1 MKRYFLLLVFLSIN
15 LVSACCPIPSA
26 LNSSILKKAEEF
38 PKSGILKQRKNYV
51 YLALDNQYI
60 HSLYPIIQNFD
71 NKTQKPPYF
80 RKADPIGSHVSVM
93 YEKETED
100 LNIEDVNKSFNFTL
114 NKLKL
119 VESKGKSYYVLEIE
133 SPELEKLRLKYGLT
147 KLLNGFKFPYYR
159 CYKRTT
165 ITLVNMGLIN
175 LIFFPYNT

>member
-1 MKRYFLLLVFLSIN
+1 MKRYLLLLVFLSIN
-15 LVSACCPIPSA
+15 LVSSCCPIPST
-26 LNSSILKKAEEF
+26 LNSSILEEAEKL

-93 YEKETED
+93 YEKETEA
-100 LNIEDVNKSFNFTL
+100 LNIEEVNKSFNFTL

-147 KLLNGFKFPYYR
+147 KLLNGFKFH
-159 CYKRTT
+159 
-165 ITLVNMGLIN
+165 ITVAITELQ
-175 LIFFPYNT
+175 

>member
-1 MKRYFLLLVFLSIN
+1 MKKYLLLLVFISIN
-15 LVSACCPIPSA
+15 LISSCSPIPST
-26 LNSSILKKAEEF
+26 LNSSILKEAEKL
-38 PKSGILKQRKNYV
+38 PKTGILKQRKNYV

-93 YEKETED
+93 YEKETEA
-100 LNIEDVNKSFNFTL
+100 LNIEEVYKSFNFTI

-147 KLLNGFKFPYYR
+147 KLLNGFKFH
-159 CYKRTT
+159 
-165 ITLVNMGLIN
+165 ITVAIKELQ
-175 LIFFPYNT
+175 